1 MKKRR
6 WTSWRHESMN
16 LLCHAGKF
24 ELAFLISCIRYF
36 LTDTQDMLVLRI
48 FPVLEVS
55 DFIL

>member
-1 MKKRR
+1 M
-6 WTSWRHESMN
+6 SQY